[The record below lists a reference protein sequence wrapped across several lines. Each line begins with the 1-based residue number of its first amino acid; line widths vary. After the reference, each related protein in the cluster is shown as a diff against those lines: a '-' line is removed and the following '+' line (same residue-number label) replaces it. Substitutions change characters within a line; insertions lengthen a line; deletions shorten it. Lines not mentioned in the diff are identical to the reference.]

1 MKPVQLYKNL
11 CELAEKL
18 NIEVSEQ
25 NLRKTGVRVKSGF
38 CKVKGK
44 NLFIMDKNISVQKKN
59 TILAEFLGKTPHEN
73 IYVMPAV
80 RDILGKHLKN

>member
-1 MKPVQLYKNL
+1 MKPVQLYKSL

-18 NIEVSEQ
+18 DIEVSEQ
-25 NLRKTGVRVKSGF
+25 NLRKTGVRAKSGF

-44 NLFIMDKNISVQKKN
+44 NIFIMDKNISVQKKIR
-59 TILAEFLGKTPHEN
+59 ILAEFLSKMPHEN

-80 RDILGKHLKN
+80 RDILGKQN

>member
-11 CELAEKL
+11 CELAEKA
-18 NIEVSEQ
+18 
-25 NLRKTGVRVKSGF
+25 KSGF

-44 NLFIMDKNISVQKKN
+44 NLFIMDKNISVQKKIR
-59 TILAEFLGKTPHEN
+59 ILAEFLGKMPHEN

-80 RDILGKHLKN
+80 RDILG

>member
-1 MKPVQLYKNL
+1 MKPIQLYKNL

-18 NIEVSEQ
+18 DVEVSEQ
-25 NLRKTGVRVKSGF
+25 DLRKTGIRAKSGF

-44 NLFIMDKNISVQKKN
+44 NFFIMDKNISVQKKIR
-59 TILAEFLGKTPHEN
+59 ILAELLGKMPHEN

-80 RDILGKHLKN
+80 RDILGTQN

>member
-18 NIEVSEQ
+18 DIEVSEQ
-25 NLRKTGVRVKSGF
+25 NLRKTGVKAKSGF

-44 NLFIMDKNISVQKKN
+44 NLFIMDKNISVQKKIR
-59 TILAEFLGKTPHEN
+59 ILAEFLCKMPHEN

-80 RDILGKHLKN
+80 RDILG

>member
-18 NIEVSEQ
+18 DIEVSEQ
-25 NLRKTGVRVKSGF
+25 NLRKAGVRAKSGF

-44 NLFIMDKNISVQKKN
+44 NLFIMDKHISVQKKIS
-59 TILAEFLGKTPHEN
+59 ILAEFLGKMPHEK

-80 RDILGKHLKN
+80 RDILG

>member
-18 NIEVSEQ
+18 DIEVSEQ
-25 NLRKTGVRVKSGF
+25 NLRKTGVRAKSGF

-44 NLFIMDKNISVQKKN
+44 NLFIMDKNISVQKKIR
-59 TILAEFLGKTPHEN
+59 ILSEFLGKMPHEN

-80 RDILGKHLKN
+80 RDILG

>member
-1 MKPVQLYKNL
+1 MKPVQLYKSL

-18 NIEVSEQ
+18 DIEVSEQ
-25 NLRKTGVRVKSGF
+25 NLQKVGVRAKSGF

-44 NLFIMDKNISVQKKN
+44 NLFIMDKNISVQKKIR
-59 TILAEFLGKTPHEN
+59 ILAEFLGKMPHEN

-80 RDILGKHLKN
+80 RDILVTQN

>member
-18 NIEVSEQ
+18 DIEVSEQ
-25 NLRKTGVRVKSGF
+25 NLRKAGVRAKSGF

-44 NLFIMDKNISVQKKN
+44 NFFIMDKHISVQKKIS
-59 TILAEFLGKTPHEN
+59 ILAEFLGKMPHEK

-80 RDILGKHLKN
+80 RDILG